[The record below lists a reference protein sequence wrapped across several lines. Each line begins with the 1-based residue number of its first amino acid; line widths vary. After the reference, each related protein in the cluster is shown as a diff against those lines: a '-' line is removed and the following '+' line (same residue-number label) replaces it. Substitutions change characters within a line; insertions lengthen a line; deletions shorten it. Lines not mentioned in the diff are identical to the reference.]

1 MLTTIWNTVLYDP
14 LHNTLAF
21 LVNIIPGGDVG
32 IAVILLTIIVKLI
45 LFPLSQKALKSQ
57 AAMRELT
64 PELAEI
70 KEKYGD
76 NKEEH
81 ARQTFAL
88 YKKYNISPVS
98 GCLPI
103 LIQIP
108 IIFALYR
115 VFMKG
120 ISFTADSLYAF
131 IPVPVI
137 VSTSF
142 LGILDLTAHSI
153 VLAIIT
159 GVSQFIQAYF
169 SIASLPTP
177 EKKEGKRSFQEE
189 LARSMQI
196 QTKYVLPIFIGVIAY
211 QVSAAV
217 ALYWCTNNIFTIL
230 QELYIRKKVLKGGT
244 VLIVTNKVV

>member
-1 MLTTIWNTVLYDP
+1 MLTTIWNTALYNP
-14 LHNTLAF
+14 LHNLLAF

-32 IAVILLTIIVKLI
+32 IAVILLTVIVKLA
-45 LFPLSQKALKSQ
+45 LFPLSQKALKGQ
-57 AAMRELT
+57 VAMRELA
-64 PELAEI
+64 PELAEL

-88 YKKYNISPVS
+88 YKKYNVSPVS

-103 LIQIP
+103 LVQIP
-108 IIFALYR
+108 IIFALYQ

-120 ISFTADSLYAF
+120 ISFTSDSLYAF
-131 IPVPVI
+131 IPVPAI
-137 VSTSF
+137 VSVSF

-169 SIASLPTP
+169 SVASLPLQKP
-177 EKKEGKRSFQEE
+177 KEGKKSFQDE

-230 QELYIRKKVLKGGT
+230 QELYIRKKVLKGKSVLVVESKT
-244 VLIVTNKVV
+244 V

>member
-1 MLTTIWNTVLYDP
+1 MLTLIWNTVLYNP

-21 LVNIIPGGDVG
+21 LVDIIPGGDVG

-57 AAMRELT
+57 AAMRELA
-64 PELAEI
+64 PELALI

-98 GCLPI
+98 GCLPV

-108 IIFALYR
+108 IIYALYR

-120 ISFTADSLYAF
+120 ISFTAESLYPF
-131 IPVPVI
+131 IPVPAM
-137 VSTSF
+137 VSVSF
-142 LGILDLTAHSI
+142 LGILDLTSHSI
-153 VLAIIT
+153 ILAIIT

-169 SIASLPTP
+169 AVSALPP
-177 EKKEGKRSFQEE
+177 PISKPGKKSFQEE

-196 QTKYVLPIFIGVIAY
+196 QTKYVLPIFIGVVAY

-217 ALYWCTNNIFTIL
+217 ALYWCTNNIFTIF
-230 QELYIRKKVLKGGT
+230 QELYVRNKALKHKLNL
-244 VLIVTNKVV
+244 VPNK